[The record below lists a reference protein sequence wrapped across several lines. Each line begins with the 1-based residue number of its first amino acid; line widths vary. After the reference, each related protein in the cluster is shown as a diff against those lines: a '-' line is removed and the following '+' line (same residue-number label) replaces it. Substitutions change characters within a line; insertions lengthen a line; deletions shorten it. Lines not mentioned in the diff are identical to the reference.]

1 MQSPALRGVMM
12 NIIDRLLADP
22 RRIVAIRNKLDLG
35 KSMRSMDWRTGL
47 MRTGK
52 IVAIKDARPGRGQ

>member
-1 MQSPALRGVMM
+1 MM

>member
-1 MQSPALRGVMM
+1 MQSPALTGVMM

-22 RRIVAIRNKLDLG
+22 RRIVAIRNKLNLG
-35 KSMRSMDWRTGL
+35 KSVRFMDWRTGQ

-52 IVAIKDARPGRGQ
+52 IVAIKHARPGRGQ